1 MNVRGQEVT
10 PIRVAAAAGMIA
22 AAAGLAW
29 VLFVGLPRW
38 SSGRAGSPAAT
49 ASAAG
54 AEAPSLRKI
63 KAHLFYVAEGGDKLT
78 SVERD
83 VPYGES
89 PAEQARAIVEAQ
101 LAPVEAPL
109 LSAIPPGT
117 TLRAIFVTARG
128 QAFLDLSGEVSKA
141 HPGGSLNEQLTVYA
155 LVDALTA
162 NLPAILEVQ
171 LLINGQEAD
180 TLAGHIDLKRPLVKN
195 LALVE

>member
-1 MNVRGQEVT
+1 MKGVRIMT
-10 PIRVAAAAGMIA
+10 PRRAAAAAGMA
-22 AAAGLAW
+22 AATAGLAW

-38 SSGRAGSPAAT
+38 AGGRTSSPAA
-49 ASAAG
+49 AAAG
-54 AEAPSLRKI
+54 AEAPALRKI
-63 KAHLFYVAEGGDKLT
+63 KAHLFYVAESGDRLT

-83 VPYGES
+83 VLYGES
-89 PAEQARAIVEAQ
+89 TAEQARAIIEAQ

-117 TLRAIFVTARG
+117 ALRALFVTPQG
-128 QAFLDLSGEVSKA
+128 QAYLDLSGEVSKA
-141 HPGGSLNEQLTVYA
+141 HPGGSLNEQLTIYA

-162 NLPAILEVQ
+162 NLPAISEVQ
-171 LLINGQEAD
+171 LLIDGQEVN